1 MASFSP
7 TLLSDVTAALREAG
21 RNDLVD
27 RLVASA
33 AAAPLTSKQAATLL
47 GVSSAN
53 TVKNWLEGG
62 WFPGAFQTA
71 GGHWR
76 FPLKDVEAVRSRLES
91 LRDRNNRRDL
101 TPVDCSDQSADLP
114 AALIPVQR
122 RNLRIVSIGSPSSS

>member
-1 MASFSP
+1 MTAIHP
-7 TLLSDVTAALREAG
+7 ALLSDVSAALREAG
-21 RNDLVD
+21 RSDLVD

-33 AAAPLTSKQAATLL
+33 TTAPLTSKQAATLL

-76 FPLKDVEAVRSRLES
+76 FPLEDVEAVRSRLEG
-91 LRDRNNRRDL
+91 LRDRNSRRDL
-101 TPVDCSDQSADLP
+101 TPIDCDDESTDLP
-114 AALIPVQR
+114 L
-122 RNLRIVSIGSPSSS
+122 S

>member
-1 MASFSP
+1 MTAISP
-7 TLLSDVTAALREAG
+7 DLLSEVTSALQEAG

-27 RLVASA
+27 RLVAST
-33 AAAPLTSKQAATLL
+33 AAPLTSKQAATLL

-76 FPLKDVEAVRSRLES
+76 FPLEDVEAVRSRLEG
-91 LRDRNNRRDL
+91 LRDRNSRRDL
-101 TPVDCSDQSADLP
+101 TPADGDDASAEPPLF
-114 AALIPVQR
+114 
-122 RNLRIVSIGSPSSS
+122 